1 MKILEHPASTAFGA
15 TTIITLTMLACLASP
30 THDSIYHLLGPI
42 SAILVP
48 LLLNFIG
55 VWILMTAL
63 LILGRRYSMLNAWVW
78 SILAVILPWLLL
90 KSLRVMNGY
99 GPLPR
104 AITLVV
110 LLLPMVAMA
119 VVALRF
125 RATTLFR
132 YTRKLAAIL
141 LGLAAISGVFL
152 WAEIFCYTWQ
162 ARDLNTPRPLH
173 HAAISG
179 VDASHHHR
187 IVWIVLDELSYRQV
201 YEHRYAGLDLPAFD
215 RLAATST
222 VFTHAVPAG
231 IFTDVVLPSLF
242 TGLPLDKVYKPVAGW
257 PLELHD
263 VSTNK
268 WVQLNPHN
276 TVFQDALTG
285 GYSTAIAGWFNPYCR
300 IIPDVLDRCFW
311 TNHFNLPGGF
321 FPEQSIAWNT
331 EQPLLQNLSFYSERL
346 GLIREHN
353 SVHIA
358 TAFHQKDY
366 NDLMAA
372 GDKLLADPAVDF
384 MLLHMPIPHPGA
396 IYNRHTH
403 NFVPARSSYL
413 DNLVLCDLYLAHVR
427 QELEQSGDWEDTT
440 LVVMGD
446 HSWRVHITWSH
457 FPEWTSE
464 EQVASDGVRF
474 DDRPAYIVK
483 LAKQRNGTRIDD
495 RLESVRTRALM
506 DGIITNRIKTPEDL
520 AAWVRQQN

>member
-1 MKILEHPASTAFGA
+1 MKVLEHPATTAFGV
-15 TTIITLTMLACLASP
+15 TTIVTLTMLTPLASP
-30 THDSIYHLLGPI
+30 THDSIYHLVGPI
-42 SAILVP
+42 SAILMP

-55 VWILMTAL
+55 VWILLTVL
-63 LILGRRYSMLNAWVW
+63 LVLGRRYSMLNAWVW
-78 SILAVILPWLLL
+78 SVLAVILPWQLL
-90 KSLRVMNGY
+90 KSWRLMNGY
-99 GPLPR
+99 GPLSH

-110 LLLPMVAMA
+110 LLLPMVVVA

-125 RATTLFR
+125 RATTLFPK
-132 YTRKLAAIL
+132 TRKLAAIL

-173 HAAISG
+173 HATISS
-179 VDASHHHR
+179 DAPHHRR

-201 YEHRYAGLDLPAFD
+201 YERRYAGVDLPAFD

-222 VFTHAVPAG
+222 VFTHVVPAG
-231 IFTDVVLPSLF
+231 IFTGVVLPSLF
-242 TGLPLDKVYKPVAGW
+242 TGLPLDKVYEPAAGW

-268 WVQLNPHN
+268 RVRLDPHN

-300 IIPDVLDRCFW
+300 IIPDVLDHCFW
-311 TNHFNLPGGF
+311 TSHFNLPGGF

-331 EQPLLQNLSFYSERL
+331 KQPFVQNLLSHFERL
-346 GLIREHN
+346 GLIEHN
-353 SVHIA
+353 SVDTV

-372 GDKLLADPAVDF
+372 GDKLLADPSVNF

-427 QELEQSGDWEDTT
+427 QELEKSGDWEDTT

-446 HSWRVHITWSH
+446 HSWRVHLTWSR
-457 FPEWTSE
+457 FPEWTPE

-483 LAKQRNGTRIDD
+483 LPNQQQAARIDD
-495 RLESVRTRALM
+495 RFDAVRTRSLF
-506 DGIITNRIKTPEDL
+506 DGIITNRIRTPEDL
-520 AAWVRQQN
+520 AAWVRK